1 MYSAVIERVNSFC
14 RDGAKSL
21 ELSDRKGEV
30 EESGTHSVGGA
41 AFLRRNTHSEKHKG
55 TGKAHRERVSQYS
68 FEERLDQ
75 DCNTK

>member
-1 MYSAVIERVNSFC
+1 M
-14 RDGAKSL
+14 KSL

-30 EESGTHSVGGA
+30 EESGTHSGGGR
-41 AFLRRNTHSEKHKG
+41 FYGVTLIQIHSEKHKG
-55 TGKAHRERVSQYS
+55 TGKANRERVSQYS